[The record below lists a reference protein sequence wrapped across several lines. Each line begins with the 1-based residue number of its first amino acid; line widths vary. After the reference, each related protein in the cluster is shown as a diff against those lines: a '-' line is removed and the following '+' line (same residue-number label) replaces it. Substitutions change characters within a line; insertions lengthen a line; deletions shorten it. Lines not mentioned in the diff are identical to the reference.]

1 MGVNC
6 NNLALSSKW
15 NNNTVQRILA
25 NSRKATLWRNI
36 RCLHPMWQCAAV
48 IWWFSESCPLL
59 SQRYVPTRHTQLD
72 KCLAWPSKFVFLPLN
87 CDFIS
92 LGQARRR
99 ACVCMCA
106 RVSLSLWTCVAA
118 APAGFEKGKKTKK
131 KRKIH
136 PDGQDV
142 HLTFHIFHQSVHCL
156 GKKKKNRPTLEHVCQ
171 AVGILISELTDQS
184 I

>member
-25 NSRKATLWRNI
+25 NSRKTTLWRNI
-36 RCLHPMWQCAAV
+36 RCLRPMWQCAAV

-99 ACVCMCA
+99 ACVCVCV

-118 APAGFEKGKKTKK
+118 APAGFEKGKKKK
-131 KRKIH
+131 EKKNTSRWTRCT
-136 PDGQDV
+136 PD
-142 HLTFHIFHQSVHCL
+142 FPHISPICSLFRE
-156 GKKKKNRPTLEHVCQ
+156 KKNRPTLEHVCQ
-171 AVGILISELTDQS
+171 AVGILMSGLTDQS